1 MPSRWMSLVQNLM
14 YEVNE
19 VTYSILVRMPIHFI
33 FSGTLFYLLQDH
45 SSTSSASLF
54 TQPGWHLHHPVRNRG
69 SIGTALAVFPRH
81 QQFPQD
87 LLPTV
92 HFNAFRGSFIYSVFI
107 LLPWVRSL
115 LSDSLKLKSCLPLIF
130 FSPSQET
137 HLFSK
142 AQKPGPSIPHP
153 AGYFLTFVP
162 TTCMAWS
169 YWPLFIHIWNQ
180 PKLNLFLQFLNT
192 LISAPSKNKK
202 FPITYPKSFCSH
214 NPSLSF
220 SFWLDSLK
228 M

>member
-1 MPSRWMSLVQNLM
+1 MKLLTQPV
-14 YEVNE
+14 
-19 VTYSILVRMPIHFI
+19 VRMPIHFI

-45 SSTSSASLF
+45 SSTSSTSLF

-107 LLPWVRSL
+107 LLPWVRNL

-130 FSPSQET
+130 FFPYSGDSPFFWSSEARPIHPSPSWLLPDFCT
-137 HLFSK
+137 H
-142 AQKPGPSIPHP
+142 H
-153 AGYFLTFVP
+153 
-162 TTCMAWS
+162 MAWS

-180 PKLNLFLQFLNT
+180 PKLNLFLQFLNI

-202 FPITYPKSFCSH
+202 FPTTIP
-214 NPSLSF
+214 NPSVVSIPLSPSAF
-220 SFWLDSLK
+220 D
-228 M
+228 